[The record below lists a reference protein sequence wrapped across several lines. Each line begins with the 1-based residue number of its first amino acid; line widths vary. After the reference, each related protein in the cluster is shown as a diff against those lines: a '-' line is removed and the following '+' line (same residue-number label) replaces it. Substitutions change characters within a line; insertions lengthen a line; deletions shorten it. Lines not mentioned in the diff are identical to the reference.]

1 MSREFK
7 NHDETFRVV
16 VTVTTLEDLWNHSNT
31 YIWRAKGTVSQSI
44 YGPYSTAAAA
54 KGTGKRETVSCRRD
68 NSYRERQGLSP
79 LYDIQINVQRAETV
93 WESI

>member
-1 MSREFK
+1 MSREVK
-7 NHDETFRVV
+7 NNDEAFRVI

-31 YIWRAKGTVSQSI
+31 YIWKAKGTVSQNI

-54 KGTGKRETVSCRRD
+54 KGTGKREAGPYTRD
-68 NSYRERQGLSP
+68 NSYRERSGLSP
-79 LYDIQINVQRAETV
+79 LYDVQIDVQRAETV